1 MAIRFFGGKT
11 KMTCGPGDIILEEIE
26 TFKEKNMINGI
37 KPKLQTTTKLGIKPT
52 SFDEA
57 MNKFCERLTEN
68 VKPEV
73 DKFNHMHS
81 VTFGVGGGRKYIK
94 VKSYTKNWHTDY
106 NDDGT
111 TTKTLVGGDN
121 GSIHC
126 FVDRTTGDIYK
137 PATWKMPYT
146 KGNNSIRGNIYDSS
160 SFEKTDMHGGWLY
173 AR

>member
-1 MAIRFFGGKT
+1 
-11 KMTCGPGDIILEEIE
+11 
-26 TFKEKNMINGI
+26 MINGI
-37 KPKLQTTTKLGIKPT
+37 KPTMTTTTKLGIKPT

-73 DKFNHMHS
+73 DKFSHMHS
-81 VTFGVGGGRKYIK
+81 VTFGVGGGRKYVK

-111 TTKTLVGGDN
+111 IKSKTLVGGEK

-126 FVDRTTGDIYK
+126 FVGKFKYYR
-137 PATWKMPYT
+137 AQF
-146 KGNNSIRGNIYDSS
+146 S
-160 SFEKTDMHGGWLY
+160 
-173 AR
+173 

>member
-1 MAIRFFGGKT
+1 
-11 KMTCGPGDIILEEIE
+11 
-26 TFKEKNMINGI
+26 MINGI
-37 KPKLQTTTKLGIKPT
+37 KPTLQTTTKLGIKPT

-57 MNKFCERLTEN
+57 MEKFCNKLTEN

-73 DKFNHMHS
+73 DKFSHMHS
-81 VTFGVGGGRKYIK
+81 VTFGVDGGRKYIK

-111 TTKTLVGGDN
+111 MTKYLVGGDN

-137 PATWKMPYT
+137 PATWKMPYL
-146 KGNNSIRGNIYDSS
+146 KGNNAVRGNIFDSS